1 MAGGVSGHLL
11 DTSVLIAHDLDAA
24 ADLPASAAISVM
36 SLGELQAGVLLAR
49 SDAVRRLRR
58 RRLEA
63 VRAAFAAL
71 VVDDAVAD
79 RYGAVLAAARAER
92 RVGKATDLLII
103 ATAAVHARTLFTLD
117 VAQERLASSVGV
129 AVGNG

>member
-1 MAGGVSGHLL
+1 MSGHLL

-36 SLGELQAGVLLAR
+36 TLGELHVGVLLAR
-49 SDAVRRLRR
+49 NDVVRRLRR
-58 RRLEA
+58 TRLEA
-63 VRAAFAAL
+63 VRSAFAAL

-92 RVGKATDLLII
+92 RTAKASDLLII
-103 ATAAVHARTLFTLD
+103 ATAGVHGRTLFTLD
-117 VAQERLASSVGV
+117 VAQERLAVSVGIPV
-129 AVGNG
+129 ANAGS